1 MKKKVKC
8 EVLEISTINNVG
20 VDKVLIR
27 LADMLDN
34 LEVEPLYEEGEY
46 LSHVLYKFES
56 TKPFTIEKEDDYY
69 VIHGDEVEKLFKMTK
84 FNSEEGMLRFAK
96 KLRKLGIDDELEK
109 MGAKEGDIVKI
120 LDFDFEYR
128 K

>member
-1 MKKKVKC
+1 MIEKF
-8 EVLEISTINNVG
+8 E
-20 VDKVLIR
+20 D
-27 LADMLDN
+27 
-34 LEVEPLYEEGEY
+34 EPLYDDTEY
-46 LSHVLYKFES
+46 LSHVLYKFEK
-56 TKPFTIEKEDDYY
+56 TKPYTIEKTDDYY
-69 VIHGDEVEKLFKMTK
+69 IIRGKELEKLFSMTK

-96 KLRKLGIDDELEK
+96 KLRMMGIDDELEK